1 MTMKMNPLGFFAD
14 LMTSKYFLL
23 FVALISTINIVGYM
37 TMGYIDAVML
47 FAMVAYLTFVFSKNM
62 TVVLLVAVIVVNL
75 YMHTMPSREGVS
87 SKRGGTTGAPNQAG
101 DDVGNLEALTNK
113 DDVLPDDELETEE
126 PENVTTEETVEQEEE
141 EEPVQEGVSSKTSR
155 SGFTNKD
162 VEAAPTKKKNSHI
175 DYGTTLADAY
185 KNLEGMLGE
194 GGLQNLTADTKKLME
209 QQSKLFNSMENIAP
223 LLAQAQQL
231 MGGMDLTKKEGMSG
245 RVGGSG
251 FADNAAQI
259 N

>member
-1 MTMKMNPLGFFAD
+1 MTDRN
-14 LMTSKYFLL
+14 
-23 FVALISTINIVGYM
+23 N
-37 TMGYIDAVML
+37 
-47 FAMVAYLTFVFSKNM
+47 AM
-62 TVVLLVAVIVVNL
+62 
-75 YMHTMPSREGVS
+75 
-87 SKRGGTTGAPNQAG
+87 
-101 DDVGNLEALTNK
+101 
-113 DDVLPDDELETEE
+113 PDDDKLEMEEEGDTEEIIEEVEEVEGYEPPKKKTIKEGISRKTELEGMSDIE
-126 PENVTTEETVEQEEE
+126 P
-141 EEPVQEGVSSKTSR
+141 
-155 SGFTNKD
+155 
-162 VEAAPTKKKNSHI
+162 APKKGKNTHI
-175 DYGTTLADAY
+175 DYGTTLSDAY

-231 MGGMDLTKKEGMSG
+231 MGGMDLSKKEGMSG